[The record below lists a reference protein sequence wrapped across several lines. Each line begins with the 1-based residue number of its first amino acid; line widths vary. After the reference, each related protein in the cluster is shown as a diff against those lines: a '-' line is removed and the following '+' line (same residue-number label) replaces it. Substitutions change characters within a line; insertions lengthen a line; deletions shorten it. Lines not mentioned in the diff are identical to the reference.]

1 MIKVYNTDIDTNI
14 MEEVHEIKKGCW
26 INMTNPT
33 EEEIK
38 FICSELTIQE
48 DFIRYSLD
56 YEEKA
61 RIDYEEDD
69 DTVLFIIDV
78 PIKEKEQE
86 REIYTTMP
94 IGIIV
99 VRDDFVITVS
109 LKELELIEDF
119 ALGKVKGFA
128 TYKKSRFILQVMY
141 RTSSNYLTSLKL
153 INKETELAEYTLKK
167 SMNNEEILKLLDL
180 EKSLVYITTSLRA
193 NEAVME
199 RTVKIKNIKLYE
211 DDEDI
216 LEDAIIE
223 NKQAIEMSKI
233 YTDVLNSSM
242 DAYSSV
248 ISNNLNETMKLL
260 TSITIII
267 SIPTLIAS
275 LWGMNVEV
283 PFEITKYGFWILC
296 AIAILVTAVTVIL
309 LNKKGLL
316 GGKNVSR
323 K

>member
-1 MIKVYNTDIDTNI
+1 MINIYQTDIETNI
-14 MEEVHEIKKGCW
+14 MQKITEIKKGSW

-33 EEEIK
+33 EEEISN
-38 FICSELTIQE
+38 ICKTLMIQE

-69 DTVLFIIDV
+69 DTVLFILDV

-94 IGIIV
+94 IGIII
-99 VRDDFVITVS
+99 VRDDFIITVS
-109 LKELELIEDF
+109 LRSLELIEDF
-119 ALGKVKGFA
+119 ELGKVKGFA
-128 TYKKSRFILQVMY
+128 TYKKSRFILQLMY
-141 RTSSNYLTSLKL
+141 KISSNYLNSLQL
-153 INKETELAEYTLKK
+153 INKETEIAESSLKK
-167 SMNNEEILKLLDL
+167 SMHNEELLKLLDL

-275 LWGMNVEV
+275 LWGMNVDV
-283 PFEITKYGFWILC
+283 PFEITKYGFLILC
-296 AIAILVTAVTVIL
+296 AIAMGVTALVIIL

-316 GGKNVSR
+316 GGKNVNS

>member
-1 MIKVYNTDIDTNI
+1 MVN
-14 MEEVHEIKKGCW
+14 
-26 INMTNPT
+26 NMTNPT
-33 EEEIK
+33 EGEIK
-38 FICSELTIQE
+38 SVCGSLMIQE

-56 YEEKA
+56 SEEKA

-69 DTVLFIIDV
+69 DTILFILDV
-78 PIKEKEQE
+78 PIKEKEHE

-99 VRDDFVITVS
+99 VRDEAIITVS
-109 LKELELIEDF
+109 LREMAFIEEF
-119 ALGKVKGFA
+119 ANGRVKGFS
-128 TYKKSRFILQVMY
+128 TYKKSRFVLQLMF
-141 RTSSNYLTSLKL
+141 RISSNYLETLKA
-153 INKETELAEYTLKK
+153 INKETEQTEYTLKQ
-167 SMNNEEILKLLDL
+167 SMNNEEILKLLDS

-233 YTDVLNSSM
+233 YTDVLTSSM
-242 DAYSSV
+242 DAYASL
-248 ISNNLNETMKLL
+248 ISNNLNGTMKLL

-267 SIPTLIAS
+267 AIPTLIAS
-275 LWGMNVEV
+275 LWGMNVRV
-283 PFEITKYGFWILC
+283 PFEYTAYGFWILC
-296 AIAILVTAVTVIL
+296 IISVVVTIIGIAL

-316 GGKNVSR
+316 R
-323 K
+323 R

>member
-1 MIKVYNTDIDTNI
+1 MIKIYQTNLETNI
-14 MEEVHEIKKGCW
+14 MEEINEIKKGCW

-33 EEEIK
+33 EEEIDN
-38 FICSELTIQE
+38 ICKSLMIQE
-48 DFIRYSLD
+48 DFIKYSLD

-69 DTVLFIIDV
+69 DTVLFILDV

-86 REIYTTMP
+86 REIYTTIP

-99 VRDDFVITVS
+99 VRDEFVITVS
-109 LKELELIEDF
+109 LKNLELIEDF
-119 ALGKVKGFA
+119 ELGKVKGFA
-128 TYKKSRFILQVMY
+128 TYKKSRFILQIMY
-141 RTSSNYLTSLKL
+141 KISSNYLNSLQL
-153 INKETELAEYTLKK
+153 INKETEMAEYSLKK
-167 SMNNEEILKLLDL
+167 NMKNEELLKLLDL

-296 AIAILVTAVTVIL
+296 AIAIGVTAVTVIL

-316 GGKNVSR
+316 GGKNVNS

>member
-1 MIKVYNTDIDTNI
+1 MVKLYQTDIETNV
-14 MEEVHEIKKGCW
+14 MSEIDKFQKGCW
-26 INMTNPT
+26 INMTSPN

-38 FICSELTIQE
+38 KVCESVNIQE

-56 YEEKA
+56 SEEKA

-69 DTVLFIIDV
+69 DTVLFILDV
-78 PIKEKEQE
+78 PTREKEQE

-94 IGIIV
+94 IGLIV
-99 VRDDFVITVS
+99 VRDDFIITVS
-109 LKELELIEDF
+109 LKKLSLIEDF
-119 ALGKVKGFA
+119 ALGRVKGFA
-128 TYKKSRFILQVMY
+128 TYKKSRFILQIMFKV
-141 RTSSNYLTSLKL
+141 SSSYLTTLKL
-153 INKETELAEYTLKK
+153 INNETEMTEYTLKK
-167 SMNNEEILKLLDL
+167 SMQNQELLKLLDI

-199 RTVKIKNIKLYE
+199 RTVKIRNIKLYE

-283 PFEITKYGFWILC
+283 PFEISKYGFWILC
-296 AIAILVTAVTVIL
+296 AFAIIITTVTVIL

-316 GGKNVSR
+316 R
-323 K
+323 R

>member
-1 MIKVYNTDIDTNI
+1 MIKIYNTDIVTDKF
-14 MEEVHEIKKGCW
+14 EE
-26 INMTNPT
+26 INEYRPGSWVDMINPS

-38 FICSELTIQE
+38 TVCSNLNIQE

-56 YEEKA
+56 SEEKA

-69 DTVLFIIDV
+69 DTVLFIMDV
-78 PIKEKEQE
+78 PILEQVE
-86 REIYTTMP
+86 NHEIYTTMP
-94 IGIIV
+94 FGMIV
-99 VRDDFVITVS
+99 VRDDFIITVS
-109 LKELELIEDF
+109 LKELDILKDF
-119 ALGKVKGFA
+119 TINKVKGFA
-128 TYKKSRFILQVMY
+128 TYMKSRFILQVMY
-141 RTSSNYLTSLKL
+141 KNSSSYLNYLKL
-153 INKETELAEYTLKK
+153 INRETEITENRLKT
-167 SMNNEEILKLLDL
+167 SMKNKELLKLLDL
-180 EKSLVYITTSLRA
+180 EKSLVYFITSLRA

-199 RTVKIKNIKLYE
+199 RTIKIKNIKLYE

-233 YTDVLNSSM
+233 YKDILDSTM
-242 DAYSSV
+242 DAYSSI
-248 ISNNLNETMKLL
+248 ISNTLNEVMKLL

-283 PFEITKYGFWILC
+283 PFEIEKYGFGILC
-296 AIAILVTAVTVIL
+296 GIAFIVTAITIAL

-316 GGKNVSR
+316 GK
-323 K
+323 

>member
-1 MIKVYNTDIDTNI
+1 MIKIYQTDLETNI
-14 MEEVHEIKKGCW
+14 LSEINNFQKGCW
-26 INMTNPT
+26 INMTSPS
-33 EEEIK
+33 EAEIK
-38 FICSELTIQE
+38 NVCEYANIQE

-56 YEEKA
+56 SEEKA

-69 DTVLFIIDV
+69 DTVLFILDI
-78 PIKEKEQE
+78 PTREKERD

-99 VRDDFVITVS
+99 VRDECIITVS
-109 LKELELIEDF
+109 LKTLSLIEDF
-119 ALGKVKGFA
+119 ALGRVKGFA
-128 TYKKSRFILQVMY
+128 TYKKSRFVLQIMFKV
-141 RTSSNYLTSLKL
+141 SSSYLTTLKL
-153 INKETELAEYTLKK
+153 INDETEMTEYTLKK
-167 SMNNEEILKLLDL
+167 SMQNQELLKLLDI

-199 RTVKIKNIKLYE
+199 RTVKIRNIKLYE

-283 PFEITKYGFWILC
+283 PFEISKYGFWILC
-296 AIAILVTAVTVIL
+296 VFAILITAVTVIL

-316 GGKNVSR
+316 R
-323 K
+323 R

>member
-1 MIKVYNTDIDTNI
+1 MIKIYQTDLETNI
-14 MEEVHEIKKGCW
+14 LSEINNFQKGCW
-26 INMTNPT
+26 INMTSPS
-33 EEEIK
+33 EAEIK
-38 FICSELTIQE
+38 NVCEYANIQE

-56 YEEKA
+56 SEEKA

-69 DTVLFIIDV
+69 DTVLFILDI
-78 PIKEKEQE
+78 PTREKERD

-99 VRDDFVITVS
+99 VRDECIITVS
-109 LKELELIEDF
+109 LKTLSLIEDF
-119 ALGKVKGFA
+119 ALGRVKGFA
-128 TYKKSRFILQVMY
+128 TYKKSRFVLQIMFKV
-141 RTSSNYLTSLKL
+141 SSSYLTTLKL
-153 INKETELAEYTLKK
+153 INDETEMTEYTLKK
-167 SMNNEEILKLLDL
+167 SMQNQELLKLLDI

-199 RTVKIKNIKLYE
+199 RTVKIRNIKLYE

-283 PFEITKYGFWILC
+283 PFEISKYGCWILC
-296 AIAILVTAVTVIL
+296 VFAILITAVTVIL

-316 GGKNVSR
+316 R
-323 K
+323 R

>member
-1 MIKVYNTDIDTNI
+1 MIKIYQTDLETSILSEINTFQ
-14 MEEVHEIKKGCW
+14 KGCW
-26 INMTNPT
+26 INMTSPS

-38 FICSELTIQE
+38 NVCEYANIQE

-56 YEEKA
+56 SEEKA

-69 DTVLFIIDV
+69 DTVLFILDI
-78 PIKEKEQE
+78 PTREKERD

-99 VRDDFVITVS
+99 VRDECIITVS
-109 LKELELIEDF
+109 LKTLSLIEDF
-119 ALGKVKGFA
+119 ALGRVKGFA
-128 TYKKSRFILQVMY
+128 TYKKSRFVLQIMFKV
-141 RTSSNYLTSLKL
+141 SSSYLTTLKL
-153 INKETELAEYTLKK
+153 INDETEMTEYTLKK
-167 SMNNEEILKLLDL
+167 SMQNQELLKLLDI

-199 RTVKIKNIKLYE
+199 RTVKIRNIKLYE

-283 PFEITKYGFWILC
+283 PFEISKYGFWILC
-296 AIAILVTAVTVIL
+296 VFAILITAVTVIL

-316 GGKNVSR
+316 R
-323 K
+323 R

>member
-1 MIKVYNTDIDTNI
+1 MIKIYNTDITTNNFK
-14 MEEVHEIKKGCW
+14 EVNEYKSGSW
-26 INMTNPT
+26 IDMINPT

-38 FICSELTIQE
+38 TVCSKLNIQE

-56 YEEKA
+56 SEEKA

-69 DTVLFIIDV
+69 DTVLFIMDI
-78 PIKEKEQE
+78 PIKETEGNH
-86 REIYTTMP
+86 EIYTTMP
-94 IGIIV
+94 FGMIV
-99 VRDDFVITVS
+99 VRDDFIITVS
-109 LKELELIEDF
+109 LKELDIIKEFET
-119 ALGKVKGFA
+119 GKVKGFA
-128 TYKKSRFILQVMY
+128 TYMKSRFILQVMY
-141 RTSSNYLTSLKL
+141 KNSSSYLTYLKL
-153 INKETELAEYTLKK
+153 INRETEFAENRLKT
-167 SMNNEEILKLLDL
+167 SMKNRELLKLLDL
-180 EKSLVYITTSLRA
+180 EKSLVYFITSLRA

-199 RTVKIKNIKLYE
+199 RTIKIKNIKLYE

-233 YTDVLNSSM
+233 YKDILDSTM
-242 DAYSSV
+242 DAYSSI
-248 ISNNLNETMKLL
+248 ISNNLNEVMKLL

-283 PFEITKYGFWILC
+283 PFEIEKYGFWILC
-296 AIAILVTAVTVIL
+296 GIAFVVTAVTIVL

-316 GGKNVSR
+316 GK
-323 K
+323 

>member
-1 MIKVYNTDIDTNI
+1 MVKIYNTDIDTNI
-14 MEEVHEIKKGCW
+14 MEEIDEIKKGCW

-33 EEEIK
+33 EGEIK
-38 FICSELTIQE
+38 SICGSLMIQE

-56 YEEKA
+56 SEEKA

-69 DTVLFIIDV
+69 DTVLFIMDI
-78 PIKEKEQE
+78 PIKETEGNH
-86 REIYTTMP
+86 EIYTTMP
-94 IGIIV
+94 FGMIV
-99 VRDDFVITVS
+99 VRDDFIITVS
-109 LKELELIEDF
+109 LKELDIIKEFET
-119 ALGKVKGFA
+119 GKVKGFA
-128 TYKKSRFILQVMY
+128 TYMKSRFILQVMY
-141 RTSSNYLTSLKL
+141 KNSSSYLTYLKL
-153 INKETELAEYTLKK
+153 INRETEFAENRLKT
-167 SMNNEEILKLLDL
+167 SMKNRELLKLLDL
-180 EKSLVYITTSLRA
+180 EKSLVYFITSLRA

-199 RTVKIKNIKLYE
+199 RTIKIKNIKLYE

-233 YTDVLNSSM
+233 YKDILDSTM
-242 DAYSSV
+242 DAYSSI
-248 ISNNLNETMKLL
+248 ISNNLNEVMKLL

-283 PFEITKYGFWILC
+283 PFEIEKYGFWILC
-296 AIAILVTAVTVIL
+296 GIAFVVTAVTIVL

-316 GGKNVSR
+316 GK
-323 K
+323 